1 MASIRELRT
10 EKRILLKNLLDKN
23 SATMRAL
30 LIGSHYTYLNK
41 FPLQLLMWGFFI
53 LSMPA
58 NNRFFLI
65 IAIGWIIYD
74 LTRMDKL
81 IEKANEPATKR
92 IKEIDN
98 LLDKHRQLQDSLNHT
113 LNFVNRIKKVS

>member
-10 EKRILLKNLLDKN
+10 EKRILLENLLDKKTPII
-23 SATMRAL
+23 AA
-30 LIGSHYTYLNK
+30 IVFGSHYVYLKNWL
-41 FPLQLLMWGFFI
+41 LQILMWGLFI
-53 LSMPA
+53 LSISK
-58 NNRFFLI
+58 NEILLFS
-65 IAIGWIIYD
+65 IGWIIYD

-81 IEKANEPATKR
+81 TEKANEPATKR